1 MAYAPSVFWLLLHA
15 CGPGQPPRA
24 PEGTPAELSL
34 HHLEELESHAEELR
48 EVGQRIEE
56 LQQELGD
63 ESRQREEVLSDL
75 DAQVERARELS
86 GLIDQDLEGAE
97 AVLRS
102 PNPTE

>member
-1 MAYAPSVFWLLLHA
+1 MLIARSVPA
-15 CGPGQPPRA
+15 RA
-24 PEGTPAELSL
+24 GVLEAVVVTGCQLQRSGRREADSLSDQL
-34 HHLEELESHAEELR
+34 G
-48 EVGQRIEE
+48 VD
-56 LQQELGD
+56 ELGD